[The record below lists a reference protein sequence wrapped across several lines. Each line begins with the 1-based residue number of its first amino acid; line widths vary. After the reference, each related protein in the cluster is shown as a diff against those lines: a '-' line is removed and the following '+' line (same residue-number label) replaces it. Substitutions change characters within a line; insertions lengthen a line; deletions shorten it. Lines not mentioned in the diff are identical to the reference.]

1 MAFKFVNPGY
11 PALFDTMDSGN
22 LIGGGTVPITRK
34 LAYILM
40 FAVLVVL

>member
-22 LIGGGTVPITRK
+22 LIGGEAAPITRRM
-34 LAYILM
+34 AYILM
-40 FAVLVVL
+40 LAALLVM